1 MLEARKENRRYS
13 ITKER
18 VQSYIN
24 DGYDIV
30 DTETGETVAFGAGK
44 VVPYAQY
51 MELKKKYEELLWQYE
66 RLEDHSAEVA
76 KPKKSGRKK
85 AAEK

>member
-51 MELKKKYEELLWQYE
+51 MVLKKKYDDLVYQYE
-66 RLEDHSAEVA
+66 RLEDQLSEAT

-85 AAEK
+85 ADDK